1 VGNAEAVQ
9 DAVQAVGELLIQRVV
24 QVGTTTAVLGYSRA
38 GSVWYVTQVAA
49 SSTTACAGAEEL
61 PWGGGRLII
70 VTAVYGSQSGPRG
83 GSSSGVDPAAIAPEH
98 ACRLIATFDPS
109 EVRTVIHVLT
119 APPGRLVPPVRK
131 GSMEIGPRTPTEA
144 ARSATPAVFGPAR
157 LARMGSVWPIR
168 RLPCRECRSRTRV
181 L

>member
-9 DAVQAVGELLIQRVV
+9 DAVQAVYELLIQRVV

-49 SSTTACAGAEEL
+49 SSTTACAGAEEV

-83 GSSSGVDPAAIAPEH
+83 GSSSGVDLAAIATEH

-109 EVRTVIHVLT
+109 EVRTVIHVAVYEHL
-119 APPGRLVPPVRK
+119 
-131 GSMEIGPRTPTEA
+131 PR
-144 ARSATPAVFGPAR
+144 
-157 LARMGSVWPIR
+157 
-168 RLPCRECRSRTRV
+168 
-181 L
+181 